1 MHPADFRF
9 ATAVDYLIYPL
20 PSYNRQPRVGA
31 GVAIL
36 VLYYLLLIPLL
47 TTYLHLLYHVMFN
60 PGYLPLGAER
70 LQEIA
75 AVQASKPSWKRLA
88 WPRGSANTRQSEK
101 VDVSSDLERGS
112 NGLSGSDLQ
121 GEQLPWDT
129 FYKKE
134 VFVCQEDG
142 RPAYCSKCCHF
153 KTDRG
158 HHCREIDRCVRKMD
172 HFCPWY
178 VTPVPFDLLLLTGH
192 RVGGVVSETSFKLF
206 IQFVAYTAV
215 YCTFALIVS
224 AFFTAELRREVRLQ
238 VARYCLV
245 STANTHI
252 RLALLTR
259 IGVHALDCKC
269 IALSTPILYNR

>member
-1 MHPADFRF
+1 MPSSTPVSRSRSHYAVSLQYSTSAQADSPGYVHPADLEFV
-9 ATAVDYLIYPL
+9 TAVDYLISPL
-20 PSYNRQPRVGA
+20 PSYHRQPRVGA

-36 VLYYLLLIPLL
+36 VIYYLLLIPLL
-47 TTYLHLLYHVMFN
+47 TTYLHLLYHVTLN

-75 AVQASKPSWKRLA
+75 AAQASKPSWKRFV
-88 WPRGSANTRQSEK
+88 WPRGSVNTRQSEK
-101 VDVSSDLERGS
+101 VDVSSDLEQGS
-112 NGLSGSDLQ
+112 NGLSAGLDLQ

-172 HFCPWY
+172 HFCPW
-178 VTPVPFDLLLLTGH
+178 
-192 RVGGVVSETSFKLF
+192 
-206 IQFVAYTAV
+206 
-215 YCTFALIVS
+215 
-224 AFFTAELRREVRLQ
+224 
-238 VARYCLV
+238 
-245 STANTHI
+245 
-252 RLALLTR
+252 
-259 IGVHALDCKC
+259 
-269 IALSTPILYNR
+269 